1 MFNDEGIHIE
11 DRLRSSLRERIEQL
25 NKVDLFTTIHMGS
38 SKYFVPSELEINGDG
53 TVTVD
58 IDQLEQCMTLN
69 RVVPALNSPEKDD
82 VPTVNHVLG

>member
-58 IDQLEQCMTLN
+58 IDQLEQGMTLN